1 MRTST
6 KDQLRTTQKPASKTL
21 KVVTTKPCTE
31 HATRFERIFFKDEGF
46 STVGAAVAL
55 LITLSLIF
63 SAAQVYRTHSVSAD
77 IQNIADASVLA
88 AENEVAEFMIVAR
101 TADAVLLSLT
111 LTGVAAYGLGI
122 AALCTPATATLS
134 GKLLELGE
142 KVLEARQKFSEKVT
156 EGLNKLQKAL
166 PLLAAANAAAVARE
180 NGNSGSSNVAGTE
193 KQSGNSDYAAFTVL
207 FPAEGKEI
215 VNSNLKG
222 VKELQEGVA
231 KDAEAI
237 KEAAA
242 EAERAAK
249 EANQAKLKAF
259 EADCGNNPEYCMY
272 ERASSLASLSSAENP
287 LYSSVDTW
295 SFEIA
300 LKRAQSYYQT
310 RHYAEAPQGSSVNER
325 ANSALRKI
333 FYDYAAKEVAKGY
346 VRETEDSFEA
356 YFPLLPKNTQEMRES
371 SLYTAILFPVTNSGG
386 SYIMHAWEGCPR
398 AAGYEGKGSISHME
412 HGGYAQCPTCKF
424 TAASLGKVASA
435 STAIENGF
443 EYHYNIVAHA
453 AADYKNA
460 LDRKRPYSEK
470 VKTKTQGLL
479 DLCKE
484 VLASANNRIEVEPP
498 GSVGAI
504 SFVVS
509 TQETSPSAGFESSF
523 VSQEASLGSRAAL
536 SAATLLEEPAG
547 ETGNVIAS
555 LLDGFVQEGGV
566 GAAGIVLD
574 CWSGCLMAY
583 AQGQDAVRTTIKNVI
598 DSIPFVGASGLGTW
612 AADAFS
618 EVVEGLG
625 LQPADLDA
633 LKPVLI
639 NSEHV
644 ASKDDGA
651 LATRYLHMKEQVL
664 SYAGSSSS
672 LFSSLVENVEE
683 GALEA
688 LGSPGEEFEIAVLE
702 LPVGGVSIPLTIT
715 LPPALREFGTE
726 AIQNLAEA
734 VRSVGASVTDAK
746 AWE

>member
-1 MRTST
+1 MKTSKNNQRQT
-6 KDQLRTTQKPASKTL
+6 AKKPTL
-21 KVVTTKPCTE
+21 QTTKQNRSKCYVERST
-31 HATRFERIFFKDEGF
+31 TFEKLFFKDEGF

-77 IQNIADASVLA
+77 IQNVADASVLA
-88 AENEVAEFMIVAR
+88 AENEIAEFMIVAR

-111 LTGVAAYGLGI
+111 LTGVTAYGLGI

-142 KVLEARQKFSEKVT
+142 KVLEARQKFSEKAI
-156 EGLNKLQKAL
+156 EGLNKLQKVL
-166 PLLAAANAAAVARE
+166 PFLAAANAAAVAGE
-180 NGNSGSSNVAGTE
+180 
-193 KQSGNSDYAAFTVL
+193 NSDYAAFTVL

-215 VNSNLKG
+215 ANNNLEG
-222 VKELQEGVA
+222 VEELQDGVA
-231 KDAEAI
+231 QNAETI

-242 EAERAAK
+242 EAERAAE
-249 EANQAKLKAF
+249 EANKAKLKAF
-259 EADCGNNPEYCMY
+259 EADCGNNPGYCMY
-272 ERASSLASLSSAENP
+272 ERASSLASLSTTENP
-287 LYSSVDTW
+287 LYNSVDTW

-300 LKRAQSYYQT
+300 LKRAQSYYQA

-333 FYDYAAKEVAKGY
+333 FYDYASKEVAKGY
-346 VRETEDSFEA
+346 VRETEDNFEA
-356 YFPLLPKNTQEMRES
+356 YFPLLPKNTQEMRET
-371 SLYTAILFPVTNSGG
+371 SLYTAILFPVTNNGG
-386 SYIMHAWEGCPR
+386 SYTMHAWEGCPR

-412 HGGYAQCPTCKF
+412 HGGYTQCPTCKF

-443 EYHYNIVAHA
+443 EYHYNIVARA

-470 VKTKTQGLL
+470 VKAKTQGLF

-484 VLASANNRIEVEPP
+484 VLVSANNRIEVEPP
-498 GSVGAI
+498 GSLGAI

-509 TQETSPSAGFESSF
+509 TQETSSSVGFESSF
-523 VSQEASLGSRAAL
+523 VSQDAALGTRAAL

-547 ETGNVIAS
+547 EAGNVIAS
-555 LLDGFVQEGGV
+555 LLDGFTQEGGV

-583 AQGQDAVRTTIKNVI
+583 TQGQDAVRTTIKNAI
-598 DSIPFVGASGLGTW
+598 DAIPFVGASGLGTW

-618 EVVEGLG
+618 EAMEGLG

-633 LKPVLI
+633 LKPVLL

-644 ASKDDGA
+644 ASKDEGT
-651 LATRYLHMKEQVL
+651 LAARYLQIKEQML
-664 SYAGSSSS
+664 SYSGSSSS
-672 LFSSLVENVEE
+672 LFSSLVGGVKE

-688 LGSPGEEFEIAVLE
+688 LGDPGEELEIAILE

-715 LPPALREFGTE
+715 LPPAVRVYGTE
-726 AIQNLAEA
+726 TIQNLAEA
-734 VRSVGASVTDAK
+734 VRSAGASITDVR
-746 AWE
+746 AWER

>member
-1 MRTST
+1 M
-6 KDQLRTTQKPASKTL
+6 KASKNNQRQTAKKPTL
-21 KVVTTKPCTE
+21 QTTKQNRSKCYVERST
-31 HATRFERIFFKDEGF
+31 TFEKLFFKDEGF

-77 IQNIADASVLA
+77 IQNVADASVLA
-88 AENEVAEFMIVAR
+88 AENEIAEFMIVAR

-111 LTGVAAYGLGI
+111 LTGVTAYGLGI

-142 KVLEARQKFSEKVT
+142 KVLEARQKFSEKAI
-156 EGLNKLQKAL
+156 EGLNKLQKVL
-166 PLLAAANAAAVARE
+166 PFLAAANAAAVAGE
-180 NGNSGSSNVAGTE
+180 
-193 KQSGNSDYAAFTVL
+193 NSDYAAFTVL

-215 VNSNLKG
+215 AANNLEG
-222 VKELQEGVA
+222 VEELQDGVA
-231 KDAEAI
+231 QNAETI

-242 EAERAAK
+242 EAERAAE
-249 EANQAKLKAF
+249 EANKAKLKAF
-259 EADCGNNPEYCMY
+259 EADCGNNPGYCMY
-272 ERASSLASLSSAENP
+272 ERASSLASLSTTENP
-287 LYSSVDTW
+287 LYNSVDTW

-300 LKRAQSYYQT
+300 LKRALFYYQA
-310 RHYAEAPQGSSVNER
+310 RQYAEAPQGSSVNER

-333 FYDYAAKEVAKGY
+333 FYDYASKEVAKGY
-346 VRETEDSFEA
+346 VRETEDRFEA

-371 SLYTAILFPVTNSGG
+371 SLYTAILFPVTNNGG
-386 SYIMHAWEGCPR
+386 SYTMHAWEGCPR

-443 EYHYNIVAHA
+443 EYHYNIVACA

-470 VKTKTQGLL
+470 VKAKTQGLF

-484 VLASANNRIEVEPP
+484 ILASANNRIEVEPP
-498 GSVGAI
+498 GSLGAM

-509 TQETSPSAGFESSF
+509 TQETSPSTGFESSF
-523 VSQEASLGSRAAL
+523 VSQDAALGTRAAL

-555 LLDGFVQEGGV
+555 LLDGFTQEGGV

-583 AQGQDAVRTTIKNVI
+583 TQGQNAVRTTIKNAI
-598 DSIPFVGASGLGTW
+598 DAIPFVGASGLGTW

-625 LQPADLDA
+625 LQPTDLDA
-633 LKPVLI
+633 LKPVLL

-644 ASKDDGA
+644 ASKDEGM
-651 LATRYLHMKEQVL
+651 LAARYLQIKEQML

-672 LFSSLVENVEE
+672 LFSSLVGNVEE

-688 LGSPGEEFEIAVLE
+688 LGDPGEELEIAILE

-715 LPPALREFGTE
+715 LPPAVREYGTE
-726 AIQNLAEA
+726 TIQNLAKA
-734 VRSVGASVTDAK
+734 VRSAGASITDVR